1 MTAADSI
8 ALPPNTTETSSQ
20 PVRHEPRLWPGLILV
35 AIYWIAWGTVTL
47 FFAGTFTQ
55 FLTIFW
61 TPMLVGAGV
70 ALWWLFFS
78 RLPWSY
84 RLWGLA
90 WLILGG
96 LGAYGLADKSMKFG
110 LLMYALPVA
119 LTATV
124 LTLATVGR
132 SPTLTAYLCLA
143 AASVLSWG
151 YYTLL
156 RVDGITGGLTAQR
169 SWRWTLTP
177 EDVFLAEQRTLAAT
191 KKGDPPAEAAAGSS
205 VELVASE
212 ADWPEFRGK
221 LRDGHVRGVSIDG
234 DWATNPPR
242 ELWRRRVGPGWSSFA
257 VVGDHVYTQEQRGEK
272 EAVVCFDLATGNEI
286 WSHED
291 DARFEEV
298 VAGAGPRA
306 TPTFH
311 AGKIY
316 ALGGGGKLNCLDA
329 ATGKLFWSRD
339 IAADAGVKPP
349 IWGFASSPLI
359 AHGIVTVFV
368 GCDME
373 TITKDKQTAKDSAK
387 DKDAEQAKQRDGVF
401 AYDAATGER
410 RWSAGKGTHSYSSPQ
425 LFTQARSAS
434 EGSAAN
440 SDQVLIV
447 SDYGLEAF
455 DPETGKLLWEN
466 EWNQQGIFRCCQPH
480 VLGDSKVLL
489 GTGMGIGTR
498 LLSVAAEGDGWKVT
512 EDWTSKD
519 LKPYFNDFVSFGG
532 HLYGFDGD
540 FVTCI
545 DLASG
550 KRKWKKRGNY
560 GYGQL
565 LLVGDEGLAVILSET
580 GEATLAEL
588 SPQKL
593 TERGKF
599 AALSGKTWNHPVI
612 AAGKLLV
619 RNGEEMK
626 CYELRPAA
634 E

>member
-1 MTAADSI
+1 M
-8 ALPPNTTETSSQ
+8 
-20 PVRHEPRLWPGLILV
+20 VRHRPRLWPGLVLV

-47 FFAGTFTQ
+47 FFPGTFTQ
-55 FLTIFW
+55 FLTVFW

-70 ALWWLFFS
+70 FVWWLLFS

-96 LGAYGLADKSMKFG
+96 LAAYALVDRSMKMG
-110 LLMYALPVA
+110 VLMYALPVA
-119 LTATV
+119 LTAAV

-132 SPTLTAYLCLA
+132 SATLPAYLTLA
-143 AASVLSWG
+143 AAIILSWG
-151 YYTLL
+151 YYTLI
-156 RVDGITGGLTAQR
+156 RVDGITGGLSAQR
-169 SWRWTLTP
+169 SWRWKSSA
-177 EDVFLAEQRTLAAT
+177 EDFFLAEQKLLAAS
-191 KKGDPPAEAAAGSS
+191 KRSRLPPEAAAASA
-205 VELVASE
+205 LVASE

-221 LRDGHVRGVSIDG
+221 RRDGHVRNVSFDT
-234 DWATNPPR
+234 DWAAQPPR

-257 VVGDHVYTQEQRGEK
+257 VVSDHVYTQEQRGEK
-272 EAVVCFDLATGNEI
+272 EAVVCFDLATGDEI

-291 DARFEEV
+291 EARFWEV

-306 TPTFH
+306 TPTFD

-316 ALGGGGKLNCLDA
+316 ALGGSGKLSCLDA
-329 ATGKLFWSRD
+329 ATGRLVWSKD
-339 IAADAGVKPP
+339 ITADAGVKPP
-349 IWGFASSPLI
+349 QWGFASSPLV
-359 AHGIVTVFV
+359 ASGVVTVFV

-387 DKDAEQAKQRDGVF
+387 GKEAEQTRQRDGVL

-410 RWSAGKGTHSYSSPQ
+410 RWSGSKGTHSYSSPQ
-425 LFTQARSAS
+425 LFTA
-434 EGSAAN
+434 GGV
-440 SDQVLIV
+440 DHVLMV

-455 DPETGKLLWEN
+455 DPETGKLLWEHPWS
-466 EWNQQGIFRCCQPH
+466 EQGMFRCCQPH
-480 VLGDSKVLL
+480 VLEDSRILL

-498 LLSVAAEGDGWKVT
+498 LLAVAQDGDAWKVT

-519 LKPYFNDFVSFGG
+519 LKPYFNDFVSRDGY
-532 HLYGFDGD
+532 LYGFDAN
-540 FVTCI
+540 FITCV
-545 DLASG
+545 DLATG
-550 KRKWKKRGNY
+550 KRKWKSRGNY

-580 GEATLAEL
+580 GEAVLAEIT
-588 SPQKL
+588 PEKL

-599 AALSGKTWNHPVI
+599 SALTGKTWNHPVI

-619 RNGEEMK
+619 RNSEEMA
-626 CYELRPAA
+626 CYELSR
-634 E
+634 